1 MTEYVTI
8 PLDIEGVNVN
18 RVEVTGDGE
27 VRIHVSSTVNGTQC
41 HRCGRD
47 IDHRYDE
54 AREVKLR
61 HLPILD
67 MPTYLFLRPPRYVCD
82 DRPGNPTTTQQLP
95 WYEPCHVVTRA
106 YAKHVLKLL
115 VNSTVQDV
123 SEKEDVGYDE
133 VEGIVEAPFGQGVD
147 WGSFGS
153 LPTLGIDE
161 IALKKGRRDFATVVP
176 ARTEQGQNRLPGVLE
191 NREKATVKAFF
202 LSMPK
207 HLRDTVRSVCSD
219 LYEGYTEA
227 AREVFGGNVVI
238 VADRFHVARLYRRE
252 VDTIRKGEMR
262 RLKRVLSEEEYKK
275 LKGSMWL
282 VRKDPDTLDGNERAT
297 LRLLFGYAPGLF
309 MAYALGRALT
319 GIVDTRQSKTEAEER
334 LRARMRLVEET
345 KTEGFDRFVH
355 TLDEKM
361 DLITNY
367 FIRRQNSGFVEGL
380 NHKIRVLI
388 GRYYGVFNRVHLFQR
403 LSLDLGGYEQ
413 FA

>member
-1 MTEYVTI
+1 MTEYVPI
-8 PLDIEGVNVN
+8 PLDIEGVKVN

-27 VRIHVSSTVNGTQC
+27 VHIHVSSTVNGTQC

-47 IDHRYDE
+47 IDRSYDE
-54 AREVKLR
+54 AREIRLR

-67 MPTYLFLRPPRYVCD
+67 MPAYIFIKPRRHICD
-82 DRPGNPTTTQQLP
+82 DCPGNTTTTQHLP
-95 WYEPCHVVTRA
+95 WYEPRHAVTKA
-106 YAKHVLKLL
+106 YAGHVLMLL

-123 SEKEDVGYDE
+123 SDKERIGYDE
-133 VEGIVEAPFGQGVD
+133 VEDIVEERFGQGVD
-147 WGSFGS
+147 WEPFSS
-153 LPTLGIDE
+153 LPTPGIDE
-161 IALKKGRRDFATVVP
+161 IALKKGHRDFATVVS
-176 ARTEQGQNRLPGVLE
+176 ARTEKGENRLLGVLE

-202 LSMPK
+202 LSIPK
-207 HLRDTVRSVCSD
+207 HLRDTVQSVCGD

-227 AREVFGGNVVI
+227 AREVFGEKVVI
-238 VADRFHVARLYRRE
+238 VADRFHVAKLCRKE
-252 VDTIRKGEMR
+252 VDTLRKREMR
-262 RLKRVLSEEEYKK
+262 RLKRELAEEEYGK

-282 VRKDPDTLDGNERAT
+282 VRKDPDTLDEEGRAT

-309 MAYALGRALT
+309 MTYALGRALT
-319 GIVDTRQSKTEAEER
+319 GIFDMSQTKTEAEER
-334 LRARMRLVEET
+334 LRAWMRLVKET
-345 KTEGFDRFVH
+345 KTEGFDRFMN

-380 NHKIRVLI
+380 NHKIRVLL
-388 GRYYGVFNRVHLFQR
+388 GRCYGVFNRTHLFQR